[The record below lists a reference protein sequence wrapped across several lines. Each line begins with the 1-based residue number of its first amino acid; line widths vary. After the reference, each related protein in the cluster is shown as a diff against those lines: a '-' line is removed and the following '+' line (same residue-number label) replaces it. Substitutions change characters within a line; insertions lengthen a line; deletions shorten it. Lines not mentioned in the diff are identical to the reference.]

1 MSLEATYWSVLIV
14 GILIII
20 VCSVGVVWM
29 IRGDILFYKGGV
41 IIAIMIALGF
51 WCSYILVAPFIPSV
65 VAATKGEYVETDA
78 MVVECVFRNPGRYQ
92 DRYKKLVI
100 YIPET
105 NGYYEIAIVGS
116 NKTSVG
122 IEVGKTFRV
131 KYYPLL
137 LERPNPNER
146 FVEFL
151 YCIDDINE

>member
-20 VCSVGVVWM
+20 GCSVGVVWM
-29 IRGDILFYKGGV
+29 IRGNILRYEGGV

-51 WCSYILVAPFIPSV
+51 WCGYIFITPNISSV
-65 VAATKGEYVETDA
+65 VDVAKQEYVETDA

-92 DRYKKLVI
+92 DRYKKLVV

-105 NGYYEIAIVGS
+105 NAYYEIAIVGS
-116 NKTSVG
+116 NKNSVG

>member
-20 VCSVGVVWM
+20 GCSVGVVWM
-29 IRGDILFYKGGV
+29 IRGDILYYKGGV

-51 WCSYILVAPFIPSV
+51 WSGYILIAPNISSV
-65 VAATKGEYVETDA
+65 VDVAKQEYVETDA
-78 MVVECVFRNPGRYQ
+78 MVVECVFRNPGKYQ

-100 YIPET
+100 YIPEIDE
-105 NGYYEIAIVGS
+105 YYEITIVGS

-146 FVEFL
+146 LVEFL